1 MLIVQVR
8 TPKIKMATHRAQN
21 SQPTMINYGNLN
33 SFNEFFQNQSRSLQ
47 KGEGT
52 NESRCKTE
60 STQIELKANH
70 AHKISSQS
78 TTISLTNSTSYNQR
92 LSKQNQKSNSSNKI
106 IEKILPKS
114 VNPFQEDECTVNQKL
129 QSQLKKLLIKTKD
142 IINSYEITQKKQQ
155 ITEQQL
161 KQEIVNLK
169 KIIENQ
175 QKQLKKHN
183 IQY

>member
-8 TPKIKMATHRAQN
+8 TPKIKMATHRPQN
-21 SQPTMINYGNLN
+21 SQPTMFNQSNLN
-33 SFNEFFQNQSRSLQ
+33 SFHQFFQNQSKSLQ

-52 NESRCKTE
+52 NDSRCKTE
-60 STQIELKANH
+60 STQIELKPNH

-92 LSKQNQKSNSSNKI
+92 LSKINQKSNSSNKI

-129 QSQLKKLLIKTKD
+129 QSQLQKLLSKTKD
-142 IINSYEITQKKQQ
+142 IIASYEINSKKQQ

-161 KQEIVNLK
+161 KQQIVQLK

-183 IQY
+183 IKF